1 MRRVNLHEPDVVH
14 VQGVHLWLS
23 FAVPFFRPRPTVL
36 TAHDVTAH
44 PGDRSSARTPQWV
57 RNRAFARADHVI
69 VHAEAQAAVLIDAG
83 HTESRTTHVV
93 PHIELLEAAAPG
105 AAEEEEGLL
114 LFFGR
119 IWPYKGLEYLVRA
132 GALIAERVPGV
143 RTVIAGKGEDLAR
156 YERLMADP
164 SRFEVHNSFVSN
176 EERAALFGRA
186 SVVVLPYI
194 EASMSGVV
202 PLAYAHGKP
211 VLATTVGGLP
221 EIVEHGETGLL
232 VPPGDEHALADAA
245 VRLLGDG
252 ALRRRLGEG
261 GRRKL
266 ERELS
271 SEAVARAT
279 LRVYEQALAAP
290 RSHVSDSMRP
300 GEAHT

>member
-1 MRRVNLHEPDVVH
+1 MR
-14 VQGVHLWLS
+14 
-23 FAVPFFRPRPTVL
+23 
-36 TAHDVTAH
+36 
-44 PGDRSSARTPQWV
+44 
-57 RNRAFARADHVI
+57 
-69 VHAEAQAAVLIDAG
+69 AE
-83 HTESRTTHVV
+83 
-93 PHIELLEAAAPG
+93 
-105 AAEEEEGLL
+105 
-114 LFFGR
+114 
-119 IWPYKGLEYLVRA
+119 
-132 GALIAERVPGV
+132 ALIAERVPGV